1 MRSSY
6 GAVRS
11 WGSRLVIAGL
21 WAAGA
26 CVNIT
31 DPPLPEGAR
40 ILSAPELYAR
50 WWAMTEACAGITGS
64 FDAVTWFEVPDAS
77 SVALNGRQVAAYWSL
92 ASNRIVVAGK
102 SALEGSLVRHE
113 MLHALTRSSGHSR
126 ALYLGSCAGV
136 VACDE
141 ACVADAEAPPA
152 PDPAAV
158 SMPPESLT
166 VTVTVAPGPLLQTTS
181 GEHLAIVVT
190 AHNRAAR
197 PIVVDLPLAGQPD
210 RRLGFAY
217 DLRGPAGGV
226 TIGVPALDRSRWTF
240 AAGERKQQVFDVYSG
255 SDVGAERF
263 PPGDYLVRG
272 LYGGQ
277 ASGTLTLQLGP

>member
-1 MRSSY
+1 MRSWY

-11 WGSRLVIAGL
+11 GGSRLLLAGL

-40 ILSAPELYAR
+40 VLSAPELYAR
-50 WWAMTEACAGITGS
+50 WWAMTESCAGITAS

-77 SVALNGRQVAAYWSL
+77 RVSLNGRQVAAYWSL
-92 ASNRIVVAGK
+92 ASNRIVVAGN
-102 SALEGSLVRHE
+102 SALRGGLVRHE
-113 MLHALTRSSGHSR
+113 MLHALSRSSGHPR

-136 VACDE
+136 VDCDE
-141 ACVADAEAPPA
+141 ACVADAGAPPA
-152 PDPAAV
+152 PDPAAITV
-158 SMPPESLT
+158 SPESLT
-166 VTVTVAPGPLLQTTS
+166 VTVTVAPGPLLQTPS
-181 GEHLAIVVT
+181 GEHLSIVVT

-197 PIVVDLPLAGQPD
+197 AVVADLPLAGQPD
-210 RRLGFAY
+210 RRLGFVY

-226 TIGVPALDRSRWTF
+226 TIGLPALDRSRWTF

-255 SDVGAERF
+255 SDVGVDRF

-277 ASGTLTLQLGP
+277 ASGTLTLRLGP